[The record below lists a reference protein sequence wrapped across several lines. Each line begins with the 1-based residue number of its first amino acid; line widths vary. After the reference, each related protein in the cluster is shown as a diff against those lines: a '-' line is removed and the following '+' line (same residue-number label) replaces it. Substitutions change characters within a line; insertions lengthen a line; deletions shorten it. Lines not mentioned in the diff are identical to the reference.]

1 MPRRRSRNRNMAP
14 EEGGFLLTRWAFQG
28 RGEKG
33 SDGALNQCAHF
44 CKPLKMR
51 LRSLF
56 EGDARKYRHIE
67 WIDFEMA
74 HVLADWLK
82 GDWIS
87 NWRERLFVLKNLLCF
102 DIQPGAFVLLRCPR
116 RFLDKFLE
124 MLVTPLRLIGGVHS
138 LATEQRAQPVVGIA
152 IIAIPAEEPRIMLA
166 LAGALQILGILVG
179 DNICLDADFRPVG
192 LNHLGHQPGIWIIG
206 TLNRHRPERN
216 RESFWITRLLKQ
228 GLVFLQIT
236 RRVLQSFVI

>member
-1 MPRRRSRNRNMAP
+1 
-14 EEGGFLLTRWAFQG
+14 
-28 RGEKG
+28 
-33 SDGALNQCAHF
+33 
-44 CKPLKMR
+44 MR

-124 MLVTPLRLIGGVHS
+124 MLVTPLLLIGGVHI
-138 LATEQRAQPVVGIA
+138 LATEQRAQPVVGF
-152 IIAIPAEEPRIMLA
+152 
-166 LAGALQILGILVG
+166 GILVG

-192 LNHLGHQPGIWIIG
+192 LNHLGHQSGIWIIG

-228 GLVFLQIT
+228 GLGFLQIT
-236 RRVLQSFVI
+236 RRVLQAFVI